1 MVIKSTSPLAGL
13 LRKSPFKPIQEHMRV
28 VITCVVLLPDLFDGV
43 YKKDQAGIRKIAQE
57 INSRESEA
65 DHIKSKFRGN
75 MPNTLL
81 LPVDRRDLLSL
92 INEQDAIADGA
103 EKIGQILESRD
114 MLIPP
119 EIKEGFDELLG
130 STVTICEQAKL
141 MIEELDELVHV
152 GFSGREH
159 DRVTAMIKVVRKEE
173 HNIDEILRK
182 VNRTLFMAEKELD
195 PVSVMFWYKII
206 EEIGDISDHAENMAD
221 RLLLFLSK

>member
-1 MVIKSTSPLAGL
+1 MAMRTTSPLAGL

-28 VITCVVLLPDLFDGV
+28 VITCITKLPALFEGV
-43 YKKDQAGIRKIAQE
+43 YQKDQEAVEAIARQ
-57 INSRESEA
+57 INNRETEA
-65 DHIKSKFRGN
+65 DKIKAEFRGN

-119 EIKEGFDELLG
+119 TIKEGFDELLAN
-130 STVTICEQAKL
+130 TVNICRQAKL

-173 HNIDEILRK
+173 HDIDGILRQ

>member
-1 MVIKSTSPLAGL
+1 MVKSTSPLAGL

-28 VITCVVLLPDLFDGV
+28 VISCVALFPDLFEAV
-43 YKKDQAGIRKIAQE
+43 YQRDQEKVVSCAQKINALE
-57 INSRESEA
+57 TEA
-65 DHIKSKFRGN
+65 DKIKSQYRQH
-75 MPNTLL
+75 MPKTLL
-81 LPVDRRDLLSL
+81 LPVDRKDLLSL
-92 INEQDAIADGA
+92 INEQDAIADGS

-114 MLIPP
+114 MRIPP
-119 EIKEGFDELLG
+119 AIKEHFDALLQ
-130 STVTICEQAKL
+130 STVAICERAQL

-159 DRVTAMIKVVRKEE
+159 DRVTEMIKVVRKEE
-173 HNIDEILRK
+173 HSIDAIIRK

>member
-1 MVIKSTSPLAGL
+1 MAMKSTSPLAGL
-13 LRKSPFKPIQEHMRV
+13 LRKSPFKPIQEHMKI
-28 VITCVVLLPDLFDGV
+28 VISCVVLLPELFDAV
-43 YKKDQAGIRKIAQE
+43 YEKKSDAVQDVAER
-57 INSRESEA
+57 INKRETEA
-65 DHIKSKFRGN
+65 DKIKSTYRCH

-81 LPVDRRDLLSL
+81 LPVDRKDLLSL

-114 MLIPP
+114 MLIPVA
-119 EIKEGFDELLG
+119 IKEGFDELLQN
-130 STVTICEQAKL
+130 TVEICLQAQT

-152 GFSGREH
+152 GFSGREQS
-159 DRVTAMIKVVRKEE
+159 RVMEMIKGVRKEE
-173 HNIDEILRK
+173 HNIDNILRK

-206 EEIGDISDHAENMAD
+206 EEVGEISNNAENMAD

>member
-1 MVIKSTSPLAGL
+1 MVMKSTSPLAGL

-28 VITCVVLLPDLFDGV
+28 VITCVTMLPELFDGV
-43 YKKDQAGIRKIAQE
+43 YEKDQEGVQKIAQE
-57 INSRESEA
+57 ISSRESQA
-65 DHIKSKFRGN
+65 DIIKSEFRGK

-81 LPVDRRDLLSL
+81 LPVDRKDLLSL
-92 INEQDAIADGA
+92 INEQDAIADDA

-114 MLIPP
+114 MLIPLA
-119 EIKEGFDELLG
+119 IRDGFDELLEN
-130 STVTICEQAKL
+130 TVIICEQAKL

-159 DRVTAMIKVVRKEE
+159 DRVMAMIKVVRKEE
-173 HNIDEILRK
+173 HNIDGILQK
-182 VNRTLFMAEKELD
+182 LNRTLFMAEKELD

-206 EEIGDISDHAENMAD
+206 EKVGDISDHAENMAD

>member
-1 MVIKSTSPLAGL
+1 VIS
-13 LRKSPFKPIQEHMRV
+13 
-28 VITCVVLLPDLFDGV
+28 CVTLLPDLFDGM
-43 YKKDQAGIRKIAQE
+43 YQKDQERMQRVALE
-57 INSRESEA
+57 INERETAA
-65 DHIKSKFRGN
+65 DKIKSGFRRH

-81 LPVDRRDLLSL
+81 MPVDRRDLLSL

-119 EIKEGFDELLG
+119 TIKEHFDELVKN
-130 STVTICEQAKL
+130 TVEICMQAKL

-159 DRVTAMIKVVRKEE
+159 DRVTDMITVVRKEE
-173 HNIDEILRK
+173 HNIDDILRK

-195 PVSVMFWYKII
+195 PVSVIFWYKII

>member
-13 LRKSPFKPIQEHMRV
+13 LRKSPFKPVQEHMRV
-28 VITCVVLLPDLFDGV
+28 VITCVNLLPELFNGL
-43 YKKDQAGIRKIAQE
+43 YQKDQESVQKIAQQ
-57 INSRESEA
+57 INERETAA
-65 DHIKSKFRGN
+65 DKIKSEFRMN

-81 LPVDRRDLLSL
+81 LPVDRKDLLSL
-92 INEQDAIADGA
+92 INEQDALADGA

-114 MLIPP
+114 MSIPP
-119 EIKEGFDELLG
+119 TIKESFDGLVE

-173 HNIDEILRK
+173 HSIDDILRK

>member
-1 MVIKSTSPLAGL
+1 MAMRTTSPLAGL

-28 VITCVVLLPDLFDGV
+28 VITCITELPALFEGV
-43 YKKDQAGIRKIAQE
+43 YQKDQKAVEMIARQ
-57 INSRESEA
+57 INNRETEA
-65 DHIKSKFRGN
+65 DKIKAEFRGN

-119 EIKEGFDELLG
+119 TIKEGFDELLA
-130 STVTICEQAKL
+130 STVSICEQAKL

-173 HNIDEILRK
+173 HDIDGILRK

>member
-1 MVIKSTSPLAGL
+1 MAMRTTSPLAGL

-28 VITCVVLLPDLFDGV
+28 VITCITELPALFEGV
-43 YKKDQAGIRKIAQE
+43 YQKDQEAVEMIARQ
-57 INSRESEA
+57 INNRETEA
-65 DHIKSKFRGN
+65 DKIKAEFRGN

-119 EIKEGFDELLG
+119 TIKEGFDELLA
-130 STVTICEQAKL
+130 STVSICEQAKL

-173 HNIDEILRK
+173 HDIDGILRK

>member
-28 VITCVVLLPDLFDGV
+28 VITCVTLLPEIFDGL
-43 YKKDQAGIRKIAQE
+43 YQKDQKGVQNITQQ
-57 INSRESEA
+57 INERETVA
-65 DHIKSKFRGN
+65 DKIKSEFRAN

-81 LPVDRRDLLSL
+81 LPVDRKDLLSL

-114 MLIPP
+114 MSIPP
-119 EIKEGFDELLG
+119 TIKESFDELLE

-173 HNIDEILRK
+173 HSIDDILRK

>member
-28 VITCVVLLPDLFDGV
+28 VISCVTLLPDLFDGM
-43 YKKDQAGIRKIAQE
+43 YQKDQERMQRVALE
-57 INSRESEA
+57 INERETAA
-65 DHIKSKFRGN
+65 DKIKSGFRRH

-81 LPVDRRDLLSL
+81 MPVDRRDLLSL

-119 EIKEGFDELLG
+119 TIKEHFDELVKN
-130 STVTICEQAKL
+130 TVEICMQAKL

-159 DRVTAMIKVVRKEE
+159 DRVTEMITVVRKEE
-173 HNIDEILRK
+173 HNIDDILRK

-195 PVSVMFWYKII
+195 PVSVIFWYKII

>member
-28 VITCVVLLPDLFDGV
+28 VTSCVTLLPELFDGM
-43 YKKDQAGIRKIAQE
+43 YQKDQEGMQRTARE
-57 INSRESEA
+57 INDRETAA
-65 DHIKSKFRGN
+65 DKIKSGFRRH

-81 LPVDRRDLLSL
+81 MPVDRRDLLSL
-92 INEQDAIADGA
+92 INQQDAIADGA

-119 EIKEGFDELLG
+119 TIKEHFDELLK
-130 STVTICEQAKL
+130 STVAICLQAKL

-159 DRVTAMIKVVRKEE
+159 DRVTEMITVVRKEE

-206 EEIGDISDHAENMAD
+206 EEMGDISDHAENMAD